1 MKKVLFYALCLLAL
15 AGCKEEPKAP
25 VVQTVVVEGNDSL
38 QSIIDQRDKELND
51 MLSVFN
57 EIQEGFR
64 EINEAEKRV
73 TLAKGGEGTDRA
85 TRIKNDM
92 LFIKNTMK
100 KNKDLINKLQNQLSE
115 SDSRGEELKRTMQAT
130 IDALVSQMEAKDLQ
144 LNELRGVISEKEVK
158 ITQMD
163 EAITTLNNDVA
174 DLKNEAT
181 QKQQTINEQ
190 DKQLHMAYYVYGTK
204 SELKEQ
210 NILDKKGNVLKN
222 NFNKNYFI
230 KIDYRYQKDIQ
241 LHSKS
246 VKLLTPH
253 PMAAYRIDEAPDKK
267 KSLHITD
274 PDLFW
279 STSKYLVIQV
289 K

>member
-1 MKKVLFYALCLLAL
+1 MKKVLFYAICLLAL

-25 VVQTVVVEGNDSL
+25 VVQTVVLEGNDSH
-38 QSIIDQRDKELND
+38 QRDKELND

-190 DKQLHMAYYVYGTK
+190 DKQLHMAT
-204 SELKEQ
+204 
-210 NILDKKGNVLKN
+210 
-222 NFNKNYFI
+222 
-230 KIDYRYQKDIQ
+230 
-241 LHSKS
+241 
-246 VKLLTPH
+246 
-253 PMAAYRIDEAPDKK
+253 
-267 KSLHITD
+267 
-274 PDLFW
+274 
-279 STSKYLVIQV
+279 TSMEPKAS
-289 K
+289 

>member
-1 MKKVLFYALCLLAL
+1 MKKVLFYAICLLAL

-130 IDALVSQMEAKDLQ
+130 IDALVSQMEGAKADPRNFL
-144 LNELRGVISEKEVK
+144 LMHAMGPNVAGVIGS
-158 ITQMD
+158 
-163 EAITTLNNDVA
+163 AVA
-174 DLKNEAT
+174 A
-181 QKQQTINEQ
+181 
-190 DKQLHMAYYVYGTK
+190 G
-204 SELKEQ
+204 
-210 NILDKKGNVLKN
+210 ILLSFLG
-222 NFNKNYFI
+222 
-230 KIDYRYQKDIQ
+230 
-241 LHSKS
+241 
-246 VKLLTPH
+246 
-253 PMAAYRIDEAPDKK
+253 
-267 KSLHITD
+267 
-274 PDLFW
+274 
-279 STSKYLVIQV
+279 
-289 K
+289 